1 MSLPRVLL
9 VEDNA
14 SLQHF
19 VSSAFADLGV
29 ELTCCSHV
37 DEALAL
43 LRETQVVLILTDL
56 MMPGRSGYDLIQCLA
71 DEPALQGAARLVVF
85 SAGLS
90 HQVRERLSQPHIWRL
105 LAKPCSLADLQACV
119 EDVLAELAPQGSLP
133 KAAPAQAAALPGSKS
148 TRALDEAIEHNFG
161 GDRAFYASFRSDCL
175 KQFFVDI
182 ASGDSACERGDAQ
195 GLRLV
200 AHSLKSVLLIL
211 GHNAEGE
218 IARQLEQA
226 AALQQWGPAR
236 QGWQDLRQILQD
248 LQAAQR
254 LADPK

>member
-29 ELTCCSHV
+29 ELSCCSHV

-43 LRETQVVLILTDL
+43 LRDTQVALILTDL

-71 DEPALQGAARLVVF
+71 DEPALQGQARLVVF
-85 SAGLS
+85 SAGLT
-90 HQVRERLSQPHIWRL
+90 HQVRERLSQPHVWRL

-119 EDVLAELAPQGSLP
+119 EDALAELALKSSPP
-133 KAAPAQAAALPGSKS
+133 DAPPAQTAGPVDASQLTPNHEHTQLLEA
-148 TRALDEAIEHNFG
+148 AIERNFG
-161 GDRAFYASFRSDCL
+161 GDRAFYETFRSDCL

-195 GLRLV
+195 ALRLV

-211 GHNAEGE
+211 GHDAEGE

-226 AALQQWGPAR
+226 AALQQWDAAR
-236 QGWQDLRQILQD
+236 QGWQALRQILQN
-248 LQAAQR
+248 LQAG
-254 LADPK
+254 